1 MPVGESNSPARSKV
15 VFAVVAAAIFMS
27 NLDLFIVNVALPSI
41 GADFG
46 GSLARLSWILNG
58 YAIAFAA
65 LLIAAGRL
73 GDRIGQRRVFLA
85 GVALFTLASALCAA
99 APNLGVLVAARILQA
114 AGAAALIP
122 TSLALLLAATP
133 ANKRAGAVR
142 GWAAIGG
149 VSAALGPVA
158 GGLLVQADWRW
169 VFLVNLPIGIA
180 AIVAGRI
187 VLPHPEARPDEQLPD
202 LFGAALLTAGIGALT
217 GALVEAPAWG
227 WGSVRTIALFAASA
241 VAVGWFIA
249 RCFSHERPLIE
260 MELFRLPN
268 YGAATAAVFLFGLG
282 FAAMLLSNVL
292 WCQQVW
298 HYSALKT
305 GLAIAPGPA
314 MVPFFSLGA
323 APLLRRF
330 GPGLV
335 ATAGNLIFAAGL
347 LWRVLFA
354 GTTPDYASDL
364 LPAMLLTGIGV
375 GLALPTLISTSA
387 TALPADRFGTGS
399 AIVNTSRQVASALG
413 VAILVTILGTP
424 ASPAAARAVFQH
436 GWVFAGAAN
445 LAAAVLC
452 LRLRPGQVLAAAARP
467 VPEGVLTG
475 SDPGSASGS
484 GASIEP
490 TPVSISAL
498 SSPSS

>member
-1 MPVGESNSPARSKV
+1 MSVGESNSWPRSRV

-41 GADFG
+41 GTDFG

-85 GVALFTLASALCAA
+85 GVAVFTLASALCAA
-99 APNLGVLVAARILQA
+99 APNLGVLVAARVLQA
-114 AGAAALIP
+114 SGAAALIP

-133 ANKRAGAVR
+133 AEKRSGAVR

-149 VSAALGPVA
+149 VSAALGPVV
-158 GGLLVQADWRW
+158 GGLLVQANWRW
-169 VFLVNLPIGIA
+169 VFLVNLPVGLA
-180 AIVAGRI
+180 AIIAGRI
-187 VLPHPEARPDEQLPD
+187 VLPHPAGRPQEPLPD
-202 LFGAALLTAGIGALT
+202 LLGAALLTAGIGALT
-217 GALVEAPAWG
+217 GALVEAPGWG
-227 WGSVRTIALFAASA
+227 WGSVRTVALFAASA
-241 VAVGWFIA
+241 IALGWFLA
-249 RCFSHERPLIE
+249 RCLSHERPLIE
-260 MELFRLPN
+260 LTLFRIPN
-268 YGAATAAVFLFGLG
+268 YGTATAAVFLFSLG

-292 WCQQVW
+292 WCQDVW
-298 HYSALKT
+298 HYSALRT

-314 MVPFFSLGA
+314 MVPALAIGA
-323 APLLRRF
+323 GPLVRKL
-330 GPGLV
+330 GPGIV
-335 ATAGNLIFAAGL
+335 AAAGNLAFAVGL

-354 GTTPDYASDL
+354 GTTPHYATDL
-364 LPAMLLTGIGV
+364 LPSMLLTGIGV
-375 GLALPTLISTSA
+375 GLALPTLISTTA
-387 TALPADRFGTGS
+387 TALPAERFGTGS

-413 VAILVTILGTP
+413 VAILVTILGSP

-436 GWVFAGAAN
+436 GWITGGAAN
-445 LAAAVLC
+445 LAAALVC
-452 LRLRPGQVLAAAARP
+452 LRLRRGQVLAAAARP
-467 VPEGVLTG
+467 APEGEF
-475 SDPGSASGS
+475 SGS
-484 GASIEP
+484 GSGSGESIEP

>member
-1 MPVGESNSPARSKV
+1 MSVGKSNPQSRGRL

-85 GVALFTLASALCAA
+85 GVAVFTGASALCAA

-133 ANKRAGAVR
+133 LEKRAGAVR

-149 VSAALGPVA
+149 LSAALGPVA

-169 VFLVNLPIGIA
+169 VFMVNLPVGVA
-180 AIVAGRI
+180 AIIAGRA
-187 VLPHPEARPDEQLPD
+187 VLPHPAAHPDEPLPD
-202 LFGAALLTAGIGALT
+202 LLGAGLLTAGIGALT
-217 GALVEAPAWG
+217 GALVEAPSWG
-227 WGSVRTIALFAASA
+227 WSSARTIGLFAAA
-241 VAVGWFIA
+241 AIALAWFLL
-249 RCFSHERPLIE
+249 RCFSHARPLVE
-260 MELFRLPN
+260 LSLFRLPS
-268 YGAATAAVFLFGLG
+268 YGIATGAVFLFSLG

-298 HYSALKT
+298 HYSALRT

-314 MVPFFSLGA
+314 MVPALAIGA
-323 APLLRRF
+323 GGLVRRF
-330 GPGLV
+330 GPGIV
-335 ATAGNLIFAAGL
+335 AAAGNVTFAAGL
-347 LWRVLFA
+347 LWRVLLA
-354 GTTPDYASDL
+354 STTPHYATDL
-364 LPAMLLTGIGV
+364 LPSMLLTGIGV
-375 GLALPTLISTSA
+375 GLALPTLISTTA
-387 TALPADRFGTGS
+387 TALPSDRFGTGS

-413 VAILVTILGTP
+413 VAILVTILGSP
-424 ASPAAARAVFQH
+424 ASPGAAKAVFQH
-436 GWVFAGAAN
+436 GWITAAAAN
-445 LAAAVLC
+445 VAAALVC
-452 LRLRPGQVLAAAARP
+452 LRLRRGQVPAAAGLP
-467 VPEGVLTG
+467 VAEGEV
-475 SDPGSASGS
+475 DGSAIGS
-484 GASIEP
+484 TSSNESS
-490 TPVSISAL
+490 PVNRSAL
-498 SSPSS
+498 SASSPSSS